1 MIRLT
6 IAVRQAKRIGA
17 REMNEK
23 TKLLAGKALDTAV
36 SYTWTTLD
44 YEQIH
49 ELLACHAEL
58 IVRECAGKVDWILAE
73 GGRTQGDL
81 IKQHFGVES

>member
-6 IAVRQAKRIGA
+6 IAVRPQKLIGA

-36 SYTWTTLD
+36 SYTWTRL
-44 YEQIH
+44 
-49 ELLACHAEL
+49 
-58 IVRECAGKVDWILAE
+58 
-73 GGRTQGDL
+73 
-81 IKQHFGVES
+81 

>member
-1 MIRLT
+1 
-6 IAVRQAKRIGA
+6 
-17 REMNEK
+17 MNEK

-58 IVRECAGKVDWILAE
+58 IVRECSEIVLNCGIIGSNNERDFIVSSRK
-73 GGRTQGDL
+73 
-81 IKQHFGVES
+81 IKHHFEIEE